1 MRRFDHQPSKTVKK
15 SKWNRALTSHAAR
28 VFVIPQMILD
38 LIVIGPGSA
47 RSSALPRL
55 GRQQQ
60 SWRETDAP

>member
-1 MRRFDHQPSKTVKK
+1 MVKK
-15 SKWNRALTSHAAR
+15 SKRNRALTSHAAR

-38 LIVIGPGSA
+38 LIVIGPRVHAFLGV
-47 RSSALPRL
+47 PQL